1 MNSIDYYV
9 NFEKRTREQLAK
21 SNLKYRLKNKEK
33 INQLSKDYY
42 NQNKNNEEFKQKMRN
57 RAKAYYEKKKKS
69 KELLIIPDF

>member
-1 MNSIDYYV
+1 M
-9 NFEKRTREQLAK
+9 K
-21 SNLKYRLKNKEK
+21 LKIWRLICKTPTVLHLRSTGSVSLLK